1 MNTTAEL
8 TTEHTQLFNSIYYH
22 NVDRREA
29 FNELWK
35 KAKSTMT
42 ITQDEF
48 IRQMDHEFMEWCNT
62 VIVKQVNGK
71 EPICNGSINDSLSLD
86 ELLQFDAG
94 RKTSFIHSMQVSG
107 QYNNS
112 FSVLP
117 EVFFKMDPI
126 YTWPEIQEL
135 LKGSESE
142 LNEALT
148 KVYNKRSNH
157 RAALLSAEN
166 DYYYKLG
173 LMTREKLKEVKIN
186 GEFEMPLHQL
196 IGYIES
202 GGNWNDFNTAR
213 VNQSL
218 KLIDKTFPRRNYGA
232 NNCNTGTRQHV
243 FTTMNDYIFLKVSYC
258 NSSEL
263 ARFIEWFEQYKNEIA
278 KINKCDSI
286 RYESNEFEHDGR
298 DFTLVMWWD

>member
-1 MNTTAEL
+1 MRTTTEL
-8 TTEHTQLFNSIYYH
+8 TPHNELFNSIYYH
-22 NVDRREA
+22 NVDRKEA

-42 ITQDEF
+42 ISEDEF
-48 IRQMDHEFMEWCNT
+48 LRQMSQEFNEWCNT
-62 VIVKQVNGK
+62 VIVKEVNGK
-71 EPICNGSINDSLSLD
+71 MPICNGSVNDSLTLD

-94 RKTSFIHSMQVSG
+94 RKASFIHNLQVSG
-107 QYNNS
+107 QYNTS

-117 EVFFKMDPI
+117 EVFVPMDSV
-126 YTWPEIQEL
+126 YQWSEIKEL
-135 LKGSESE
+135 LNGSEEE
-142 LNEALT
+142 LNLALT
-148 KVYNKRSNH
+148 TVYNKLSNH
-157 RAALLSAEN
+157 RSSLLRAEQ

-173 LMTREKLKEVKIN
+173 LITRERLKEVKIR
-186 GEFEMPLHQL
+186 GEFEMPLYQL
-196 IGYIES
+196 IGYIKS
-202 GGNWNDFNTAR
+202 GGNWNDFNTER

-218 KLIDKTFPRRNYGA
+218 KLIDKTFPRRNYGV
-232 NNCNTGTRQHV
+232 NNCNTGQKQHV

-278 KINKCDSI
+278 QINKCDSI
-286 RYESNEFEHDGR
+286 RYEANEFEHDGR